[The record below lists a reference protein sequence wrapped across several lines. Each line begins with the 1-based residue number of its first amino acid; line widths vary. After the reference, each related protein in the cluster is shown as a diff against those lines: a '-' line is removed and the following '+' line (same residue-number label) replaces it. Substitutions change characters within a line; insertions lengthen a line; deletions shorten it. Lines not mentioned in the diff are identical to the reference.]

1 MVADLQWTFPLAF
14 VEVVW
19 GDGRTT
25 GRKVVSGTHL
35 PPFGRHRFVIPF
47 DATGKTW
54 VRFAAWDSA
63 GDGAFVPPVRLPGPQ
78 PDRP

>member
-1 MVADLQWTFPLAF
+1 MTEF

-25 GRKVVSGTHL
+25 GRQVVSAAHL